1 MYNFKHSNIQS
12 PIQLSQSCKPKKAIK
27 LLLSFSLFSIILSCS
42 SLLLP
47 FILHSYAFSM
57 QFFRYS
63 LNKNYMFLVC
73 NGLLVFIVKSSGLIG
88 NSSPGST
95 FNNDTHAMKIGKNI
109 HQTELKLEQTKAST
123 PCSEKEVV
131 TPCSGKEVVMEV
143 EEEEGRSETRQVV
156 VVKGEEELSINQDEG
171 ENGLINTADDRNEE
185 RIESLTT
192 EELNKKCEDFIR
204 RMKEG
209 IKFEAQQLVMV

>member
-1 MYNFKHSNIQS
+1 
-12 PIQLSQSCKPKKAIK
+12 
-27 LLLSFSLFSIILSCS
+27 
-42 SLLLP
+42 
-47 FILHSYAFSM
+47 
-57 QFFRYS
+57 
-63 LNKNYMFLVC
+63 MFLVC